1 MEIIPVIDIMGGLAV
16 HAKEGRRERYRPL
29 QSALCSTA
37 EPEAVIRGLL
47 AFHPFK
53 RIYMADLDALM
64 GKAPQTDLAIDLTRR
79 FPDIEFWMDRG
90 LPSDGDI
97 PFFQTGSNVRA
108 VIGSESLSEKSLA
121 LLTRLERDF
130 ILSLDFLG
138 DRLLGAASLLDSPE
152 LWPERVILMS
162 LAHVGSTAGPD
173 FHRLASFNLKHPDRR
188 FIVAGGVRN
197 GHDLRR
203 LKTMGAAGVLV
214 ASALH
219 SGAVNPRLIEDLGK
233 TVI

>member
-1 MEIIPVIDIMGGLAV
+1 METIPVIDIMSGLAV
-16 HAKEGRRERYRPL
+16 HAKKGRRECYRPL
-29 QSALCSTA
+29 QSTLCSTA

-53 RIYMADLDALM
+53 RIYMADLDAIM

-79 FPDIEFWMDRG
+79 FPDIEFWIDRG
-90 LPSDGDI
+90 FPSAGDI
-97 PFFQTGSNVRA
+97 PFFRSEPNVRA
-108 VIGSESLSEKSLA
+108 VVGSESLSEKSLP
-121 LLTRLERDF
+121 LLSRLEPDF

-138 DRLLGAASLLDSPE
+138 DRFLGAESLLDGPE
-152 LWPERVILMS
+152 LWPERVILMN
-162 LAHVGSTAGPD
+162 LARVGSAAGPD
-173 FHRLASFNLKHPDRR
+173 FDRLASFNRKHPDRR
-188 FIVAGGVRN
+188 FIVAGGVRD

-203 LKTMGAAGVLV
+203 LKTMRAAGVLV

-219 SGAVNPRLIEDLGK
+219 SGAVDSRLIEDSGK